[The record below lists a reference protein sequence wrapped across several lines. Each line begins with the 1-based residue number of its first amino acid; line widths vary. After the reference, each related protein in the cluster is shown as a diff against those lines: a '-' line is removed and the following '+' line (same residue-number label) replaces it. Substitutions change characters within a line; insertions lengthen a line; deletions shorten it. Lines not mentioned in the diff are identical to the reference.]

1 MGRLTRG
8 HLRRP
13 LLEELAVD
21 ATRAS
26 VHIRRDV
33 LCDDLAGRHIPF
45 ARWMA
50 DRCPV
55 RWLPNYFT
63 RAVLRPTQRVEERR

>member
-45 ARWMA
+45 ALARWMA

-55 RWLPNYFT
+55 KWLPNCFT
-63 RAVLRPTQRVEERR
+63 RSVLRPRAEE